1 MSDQNGRTTGLR
13 DCGTEGLQDYGYR
26 TKRKGA
32 AKSGGERIEYE
43 LE

>member
-1 MSDQNGRTTGLR
+1 MGVKYAIPKPTPLPEHRMT
-13 DCGTEGLQDYGYR
+13 
-26 TKRKGA
+26 